1 MDISAGSGGTTPPI
15 PRMDILRFAT
25 AGSVDDGKSTLIGRL
40 LYDSKSIFADQL
52 EAVERTSRDRGEDFT
67 NLALLTDGLRAERE
81 QGITIDVAYRY
92 FATPRR
98 KFIIAD
104 TPGHIQYTR
113 NMVTGAST
121 ADLAVVLVDAR
132 NGLTEQSRR
141 HAFLTTLLRVP
152 HMVLAVNKMDL
163 VDYSAEVFEK
173 ICEEFSAFAARL
185 DIGDLAFIP
194 ISALHGDNVVD
205 RSANMPWYD
214 GPSLLHHLEHVHI
227 ASDRNL
233 IDVRFPVQY
242 VIRPHA
248 ATDAELHD
256 YRGYAGQVAGGVLK
270 PGDEVLHLPSGFSTR
285 VRRIEAT
292 GTEIAEAFAPMSVT
306 LLLDDDVDISR
317 GDMICRPNNRPAVA
331 QDIEA
336 MVSWMSSDLPLA
348 RRSRL
353 IVKHTSRT
361 VKAIVTDLHY
371 RIDVNTLHRD
381 EAATQLGLNEIGRV
395 RLRLTQPI
403 FCDPYARNRT
413 TGGLILVDE
422 GTNATVG
429 AAMIT
434 EAG

>member
-1 MDISAGSGGTTPPI
+1 
-15 PRMDILRFAT
+15 MDILRFAT

-40 LYDSKSIFADQL
+40 LYDSKAIFEDQL
-52 EAVERTSRDRGEDFT
+52 AAVERTSRDRGEEGT

-121 ADLAVVLVDAR
+121 ADLAIILVDAR

-152 HMVLAVNKMDL
+152 HLVLAVNKMDL
-163 VDYSAEVFEK
+163 VGYDQQVFEQ
-173 ICEEFSAFAARL
+173 ICAEFSKFATKL
-185 DIGDLAFIP
+185 EVQDLTFIP
-194 ISALHGDNVVD
+194 ISALNGDNVVD

-214 GPSLLHHLEHVHI
+214 GPSLLHHLEHLHI

-248 ATDAELHD
+248 SSDPELHD

-270 PGDEVLHLPSGFSTR
+270 PGDEVLHMPSGFSTR
-285 VRRIEAT
+285 IKRIDLAGQEV
-292 GTEIAEAFAPMSVT
+292 AEAFPPMSVT

-317 GDMICRPNNRPAVA
+317 GDMICRPNNRPAAA

-336 MVSWMSSDLPLA
+336 MVCWMSSDQPLA
-348 RRSRL
+348 RRSRI

-381 EAATQLGLNEIGRV
+381 ENATQLGLNEIGRV
-395 RLRLTQPI
+395 RLRLTQPV
-403 FCDPYARNRT
+403 FADPYSRNRL
-413 TGGLILVDE
+413 TGGMILIDE
-422 GTNATVG
+422 ATNTTVG
-429 AAMIT
+429 TVMIT
-434 EAG
+434 EAH